1 MRISLLAAFALLVFT
16 AACGDG
22 CDFNKM
28 KDKAMQY
35 KDKIPTDKIPTK
47 MPGK

>member
-1 MRISLLAAFALLVFT
+1 MRATIFLIILSAIGMT
-16 AACGDG
+16 ACSGG

-28 KDKAMQY
+28 KDKAMEY

-47 MPGK
+47 LPK